1 MSGPTIPEPG
11 WGTPLGVEADFADCV
26 SIEPV
31 FASPLLRVSHW
42 CCRFDGRALR
52 QERYNAWHVLA
63 LPRSGASMIHS
74 GGRSKL
80 VAPGSAVLRAP
91 FTLYSSSHP
100 FGCGDCGWNIAIR
113 QDALPAT
120 DGASEPPSFRI
131 GPVPLRDFARWRLEL
146 ERQRRERSAPLGLEE
161 ATLRLLAAVMGSLEP
176 AGSARPPRRSSTAEA
191 HEACFERTRAELF
204 RRFREPL
211 QLADL
216 ARAVHTSPFHLCRI
230 FKRASGLPVHRYL
243 TRLRLLEGLEALV
256 EQDVPLAGLALD
268 LGFSSHS
275 HFTDAFRCELGMA
288 PSELRRLAAVERA
301 ARVRQA
307 RRTLQASLL

>member
-1 MSGPTIPEPG
+1 MSGHAIPEPG

-31 FASPLLRVSHW
+31 FASPLVRVSHW

-63 LPRSGASMIHS
+63 LPRSGASMVHS

-80 VAPGSAVLRAP
+80 VAPGSVVLRAP

-100 FGCGDCGWNIAIR
+100 FGCGDRGWNIAIR
-113 QDALPAT
+113 RDALPGT
-120 DGASEPPSFRI
+120 DGASEPERFRL
-131 GPVPLRDFARWRLEL
+131 GPVPVRDFVRWRLEL
-146 ERQRRERSAPLGLEE
+146 DRQRRERSAPLALEE
-161 ATLRLLAAVMGSLEP
+161 ATLRLLDGVLGSLGP
-176 AGSARPPRRSSTAEA
+176 DGSAWPRRSSTAEA

-216 ARAVHTSPFHLCRI
+216 ARAVYASPFHLCRI
-230 FKRASGLPVHRYL
+230 FKQASGLPVHRYL

-256 EQDVPLAGLALD
+256 ESDVPLAELALD

-275 HFTDAFRCELGMA
+275 HFTDAFRRELGMA
-288 PSELRRLAAVERA
+288 PSELRSAERT

-307 RRTLQASLL
+307 RRGLRASLV